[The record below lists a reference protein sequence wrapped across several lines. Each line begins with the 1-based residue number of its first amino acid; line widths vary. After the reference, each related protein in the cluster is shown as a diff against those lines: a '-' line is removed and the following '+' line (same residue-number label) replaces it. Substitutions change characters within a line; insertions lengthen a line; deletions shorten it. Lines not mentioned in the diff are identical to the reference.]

1 MQQESEFANCR
12 LHRKKFSDEMK
23 EIREILQKIS
33 ELEPNE
39 KVFLVTVVDVKGS
52 SYRLPGA
59 RMLISSNDEFFG
71 MISGGCLEADL
82 LERIKQSRSLEKPFV
97 FLYDTTQD
105 ESSIFSLNMGCK
117 GIVKVLVEPIYQSS
131 ESLIVEALRK
141 SIEKRETQVVATLV
155 GSENNGQIGGRIC
168 YNRNEGFSFENLNE
182 EIAQTEALKETIEN
196 FFNQKQP
203 QKLETFRLNEAEYE
217 FFIEKFTPP
226 LKLLIFGA
234 GYDALPV
241 VKIAKQLG
249 WTVSVI
255 DHRPAFA
262 SKERFPEA
270 DEISVVRAENLD
282 AKIFQDENLAVV
294 IMTHNYE
301 QDRIILEKA
310 LQSDCFYIGMLGPK
324 RRAEQLLSE
333 MASSA
338 KVKKDK
344 LYSPVGLD
352 LGADTPET
360 IALSIVA
367 EIIAVS
373 KGRSGTNLRNRTG
386 SIYGRY

>member
-1 MQQESEFANCR
+1 
-12 LHRKKFSDEMK
+12 
-23 EIREILQKIS
+23 
-33 ELEPNE
+33 
-39 KVFLVTVVDVKGS
+39 
-52 SYRLPGA
+52 RLPGA